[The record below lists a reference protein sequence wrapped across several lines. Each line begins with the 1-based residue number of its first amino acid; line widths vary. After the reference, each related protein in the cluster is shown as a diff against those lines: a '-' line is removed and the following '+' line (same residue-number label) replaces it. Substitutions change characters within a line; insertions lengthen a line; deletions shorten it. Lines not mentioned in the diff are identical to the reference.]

1 MREHQAGLELNAE
14 TTTDDRHGPLIA
26 SVFPSRRAEGPKTAS
41 DRDPL
46 PTERQTTQIWT
57 VRSGP
62 WVGHS
67 YSVRGERGWG
77 WSRTPPP
84 PVERPGAKHWKLSMG
99 FFSKK
104 CLKIVFS
111 VFFPS
116 NLTKMETHRF
126 SGTKCQVRENF
137 GSRPPER
144 GGQPPVQN

>member
-1 MREHQAGLELNAE
+1 MDG
-14 TTTDDRHGPLIA
+14 
-26 SVFPSRRAEGPKTAS
+26 
-41 DRDPL
+41 
-46 PTERQTTQIWT
+46 QIWALGRAF
-57 VRSGP
+57 VFSE
-62 WVGHS
+62 
-67 YSVRGERGWG
+67 RGEGVG
-77 WSRTPPP
+77 VVPDPSTPGGKTWR
-84 PVERPGAKHWKLSMG
+84 EALETFNG